1 MNILPNL
8 PRSGTGSI
16 TVLIIEPRLKPD
28 LPRLVD
34 ADSQRIEPLLAEIVG
49 CKPRPG
55 MDEESAE
62 SHFFE
67 YPDLAAQFI
76 FFKFPVPRPERQS
89 AACNLSSHLQFPVL
103 YRFFTVYILAFS
115 AFFSTERNNN

>member
-16 TVLIIEPRLKPD
+16 AVLVIEPRLKPD

-34 ADSQRIEPLLAEIVG
+34 ADFQRIEPLLAEIVG
-49 CKPRPG
+49 CKSGPCV
-55 MDEESAE
+55 DEESAE
-62 SHFFE
+62 SHLPE
-67 YPDLAAQFI
+67 NPDLAAQFI

-89 AACNLSSHLQFPVL
+89 AACNLSSHLFFLIL
-103 YRFFTVYILAFS
+103 YRFSAVYILAFS
-115 AFFSTERNNN
+115 AFFSTE